1 MNKPI
6 AKKVM
11 PSTDVFV
18 QFTEDEMAEL
28 DMKPGDKYS
37 IEKNGCGGLTLRKF
51 ATIQLEMADFSRESL
66 EMLVAKSCEEDKS
79 CNDVISDVLTEMVE
93 RYEAGDPFFRKEEVS
108 DSDGP
113 CYDEPEEKR
122 EGALSISDKVALV
135 MDTERHLHRELGMLP
150 TSEEIS
156 ADLAENGFDLSEE
169 FVMRAR
175 NLRCHG

>member
-1 MNKPI
+1 MNKI
-6 AKKVM
+6 ISKKLL
-11 PSTDVFV
+11 PSTELFI
-18 QFTEDEMAEL
+18 QFTDEELAEL
-28 DMKPGDKYS
+28 GMKTGDRFSVEAKDGGIVLTPFAKME
-37 IEKNGCGGLTLRKF
+37 IEMD
-51 ATIQLEMADFSRESL
+51 AFSRESL
-66 EMLVAKSCEEDKS
+66 EMIVARSCEQDKS

-93 RYEAGDPFFRKEEVS
+93 RYESGDFPIHKKEVS

-113 CYDEPEEKR
+113 CYEEPEEER
-122 EGALSISDKVALV
+122 EGALSTSDKVALV